1 MRQVGPRQ
9 LPGPLRWIG
18 PLRRRAEMAELAE
31 RAGIGPVRRR
41 YRTRRTMASRGLG
54 WLVFGGALAAA
65 TVYVNLSATFGYVIA
80 ATVIGLFLY
89 LVYRLDTG
97 DPAGWYHIGAA
108 DGGLVLIP
116 KYGTPTVL
124 PWASIAGV
132 VEHRAGT
139 ESVFEVQAVDAA
151 AGGGRPMFVRIDA
164 MTGRGAL
171 IRSILDR
178 TPVRPPVVARA
189 VVAGVLAVVLLVT
202 AWLVFLPD
210 FIVRSEKLPGDVDG
224 LARACERAG
233 AKFPD
238 APRLAGPAPHPIRA
252 FAEVDDQNGREY
264 GPMSVAVKDPPPG
277 YGVTSPR
284 EIQLVACVRRTGSG
298 ATLDNCVYREQ
309 LGSDVKTLTMRS
321 ATYTVD
327 VYELRSHRRVGSV
340 RVTGDDGDCP
350 TYVGDDDELYSELD
364 PDDLRAALDP
374 YVNR

>member
-1 MRQVGPRQ
+1 MVQ
-9 LPGPLRWIG
+9 LGPLLRIG
-18 PLRRRAEMAELAE
+18 PLRRRAEMAGLAE

-89 LVYRLDTG
+89 VVYRLDTG

-108 DGGLVLIP
+108 DGGLVVLP
-116 KYGTPTVL
+116 KYGTPIVL

-132 VEHRAGT
+132 VEHRAGA
-139 ESVFEVQAVDAA
+139 ESVFEVQAVDQ
-151 AGGGRPMFVRIDA
+151 GRPISVRIDA

-189 VVAGVLAVVLLVT
+189 VVAGVLAVALLVT

-210 FIVRSEKLPGDVDG
+210 FIVRSEKMPGDVAG

-238 APRLAGPAPHPIRA
+238 AARLAGPAPHPIRA
-252 FAEVDDQNGREY
+252 FAEVEDQNGREY
-264 GPMSVAVKDPPPG
+264 GPASVAVKDPPPG

-298 ATLDNCVYREQ
+298 ATLDSCVYREQ
-309 LGSDVKTLTMRS
+309 FGSDVKVLTMTS

-340 RVTGDDGDCP
+340 RVTGDDGTCP
-350 TYVGDDDELYSELD
+350 TYVGDDDDLYTALD